1 MKSFDRLTPAI
12 EKHMLDRTEEVS
24 NFVTQFKNRRPAS
37 WNKFCHDIHSA
48 ALGRQANFLPLT
60 SPINF
65 LSKSII
71 MPLVIP
77 EDTVDNEEN
86 LKEVDSI
93 DEDSMREWEG
103 FEEEADSNNE
113 DSESEWEGFEEEV
126 DNNNE
131 DAENEGE
138 GSEEDSDDGDSE
150 NEAEGSEEDI
160 DSDNEDE

>member
-1 MKSFDRLTPAI
+1 
-12 EKHMLDRTEEVS
+12 MLDRTEEVS

-71 MPLVIP
+71 MPSVIP
-77 EDTVDNEEN
+77 EDTVDNKEN
-86 LKEVDSI
+86 LKEVDSN
-93 DEDSMREWEG
+93 D
-103 FEEEADSNNE
+103 E

-126 DNNNE
+126 DNNDE

-150 NEAEGSEEDI
+150 NEAEGSEQDI
-160 DSDNEDE
+160 DSDNEDD